1 MYSTL
6 AFDSETVLPLV
17 IFFFLCFLS
26 SFDGSHVELCEVTQK
41 FENVSVGSDISLSH
55 VDNLFT
61 SLSELNILLASD
73 KPQSS
78 SF

>member
-1 MYSTL
+1 M
-6 AFDSETVLPLV
+6 
-17 IFFFLCFLS
+17 
-26 SFDGSHVELCEVTQK
+26 EVMLNCVRWQQK
-41 FENVSVGSDISLSH
+41 FENVSVGSGISLSH
-55 VDNLFT
+55 IDNLFT